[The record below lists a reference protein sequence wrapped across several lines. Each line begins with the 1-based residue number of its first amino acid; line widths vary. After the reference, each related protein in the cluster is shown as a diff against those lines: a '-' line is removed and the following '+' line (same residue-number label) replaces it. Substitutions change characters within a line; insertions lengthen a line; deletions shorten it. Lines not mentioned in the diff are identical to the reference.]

1 MENPIMLKPIRSILL
16 LPVIILFAGLACQL
30 SGGPTPPRPVPTL
43 PDAAQ
48 SLNKTIETVQPEA
61 TTGKISITVTEA
73 QVTSYVVQNL
83 KDNYAA
89 ILSDPVIVFQPGHIE
104 LYGTI
109 KGDNIAANGRVIM
122 TVSVDDQGNP
132 VVKATEANFGPI
144 PVPASLLT
152 NLSTAVD
159 QSIAN
164 SMKDY
169 PSDYRLESITINT
182 GTATIVLTRK

>member
-1 MENPIMLKPIRSILL
+1 MLKPIRSILL
-16 LPVIILFAGLACQL
+16 LPLILLFAGLACQF

-48 SLNKTIETVQPEA
+48 SLNQTFETVQPA
-61 TTGKISITVTEA
+61 PTTGNLSITVTEA
-73 QVTSYVVQNL
+73 QITSYIVQNL
-83 KDNYAA
+83 HDNYDA
-89 ILSDPVIVFQPGHIE
+89 ILSNPVIVFQPNHVE

-109 KGDNIAANGRVIM
+109 KGDNIAANGRVLM
-122 TVSVDDQGNP
+122 TVTVDDQGKP
-132 VVKATEANFGPI
+132 AVKITDANFGPI

-169 PSDYRLESITINT
+169 QSDYRLESITFDT
-182 GTATIVLTRK
+182 GVATIVLTKK

>member
-1 MENPIMLKPIRSILL
+1 MLKPIRSILL
-16 LPVIILFAGLACQL
+16 LPLVLLVVGLACSI

-48 SLNKTIETVQPEA
+48 SLNQTAETVQPEPK
-61 TTGKISITVTEA
+61 TGNVAITVTEA
-73 QVTSYVVQNL
+73 QITSYVVQNL
-83 KDNYAA
+83 KDNYSP

-109 KGDNIAANGRVIM
+109 KGDNISANGRVVM
-122 TVSVDDQGNP
+122 TVTVDDEGQP
-132 VVKATEANFGPI
+132 VVDISEANFGPI
-144 PVPASLLT
+144 PIPPSLLK

-159 QSIAN
+159 KSIAD

-169 PSDYRLESITINT
+169 QSDYRLASITFNT
-182 GTATIVLTRK
+182 GTATIVAIKK